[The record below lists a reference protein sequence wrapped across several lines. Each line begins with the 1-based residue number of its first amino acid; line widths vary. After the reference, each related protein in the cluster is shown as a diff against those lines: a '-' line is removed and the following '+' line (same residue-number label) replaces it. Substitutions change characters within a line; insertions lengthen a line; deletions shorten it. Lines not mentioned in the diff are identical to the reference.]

1 MMYVMVDLDLFDKL
15 VLYLLIVVHF
25 VFVEKILLVVDSPN
39 VFDKDDQMIDV
50 DLDLMDIQ
58 IPDVYYILM

>member
-1 MMYVMVDLDLFDKL
+1 MYVMVDLDLFDKL